1 MSYATEE
8 QLAEYLGKDV
18 EDLPDE
24 AERLLDRAS
33 EMIDYY
39 TLKKVDIEKELHEQA
54 AKKATVAQVEWW
66 IELGD
71 ELGLTAVF
79 NQISIG
85 SFSAQTGGREQK
97 SQISK
102 LAPRA
107 KQELMKAG
115 LLNRGVNL
123 R

>member
-1 MSYATEE
+1 MAYATTTE
-8 QLAEYLGKDV
+8 LAEYLGLD
-18 EDLPDE
+18 ETDLPDD
-24 AERLLDRAS
+24 ADRLLDRAS

-39 TLKKVDIEKELHEQA
+39 TLNRIDEEDEDKAEA

-66 IELGD
+66 IEFGD

-85 SFSAQTGGREQK
+85 NFSAQTGGGQQE

-107 KQELMKAG
+107 KQELFKAG
-115 LLNRGVNL
+115 LLNRGVSL

>member
-1 MSYATEE
+1 MAYATTTE
-8 QLAEYLGKDV
+8 LAEYLGLD
-18 EDLPDE
+18 ETDLPDD

-39 TLKKVDIEKELHEQA
+39 TLNKIDTDKELHEQA

-85 SFSAQTGGREQK
+85 NFSAQTGGQQQE

-107 KQELMKAG
+107 KQELFKAG

>member
-1 MSYATEE
+1 MFYATEE
-8 QLAEYLGKDV
+8 QLAKYLGKDV
-18 EDLPDE
+18 EDLPDD

-39 TLKKVDIEKELHEQA
+39 TLNKIDTDKELHEQA

-85 SFSAQTGGREQK
+85 YFSAQTGGGQQE

-107 KQELMKAG
+107 KQELFKAG
-115 LLNRGVNL
+115 LLNRGVSL